1 MPNRIS
7 SSSDDDIFVT
17 IVRGFGRARMT
28 REVIRVLD
36 LVAKFGNTGAPSLK
50 LLNTIL
56 DVLVKEDI
64 DIAREFYRKKIMGNG
79 VKGDDYTY
87 GILMKEF
94 EEVNKYVLVEAV
106 ATSFSL
112 SGTHLFMEAISQSTN
127 NKDSLADPRTK
138 FGFTVIA
145 HILLSP
151 GLLGPLAYY
160 KSLVNQGKL
169 KHDACQEKVALEL
182 DNLLGRLDHYEED
195 MEEYHANLAKW
206 EQNREKERKR
216 LLMEEANAKQK
227 RDPSTFVNKR
237 RNFLQK
243 WMSRQGKK
251 YDSLADPRT
260 KFGFTVIAHIL
271 LSPGLLGPL
280 AYYKSLVNQG
290 KLKHDACQEK
300 VALEL
305 DNLLGRLDHYEE
317 DMEEYHANLAKWE
330 QNREKERKRL
340 LMEEANAKQ
349 KRDPSTFVNKR
360 RNFLQ
365 KWMSSLVCENGIA
378 LDDRMLGYSNYFY
391 VPVVHFQ
398 IRNDSFEPGVGKW
411 VSYLNREKK
420 LDSLVGQRPTAPPAP
435 KGLYIYGNVGSGKT
449 MLMDMFF
456 SATEGIVRHRRRL
469 HFHEAML
476 QIHDRMHKVWKGQ
489 EMEKSFESSISNWVV
504 NLPFDTKI
512 KEWLVEEERYKQ
524 EIKMKNI
531 LPAVADEFLADGHK
545 KGASILC
552 FDEIQTVDVFAIV
565 ALSGIVSRLL
575 NTGTVLVATSNRAP
589 RDLNQDGM
597 QKEIFQEFLTKLEE
611 HSENILIGS
620 EIDYRRHIA
629 KSSIDKARKACYFWP
644 LDRTKTKEFED
655 VWNEIVGQSGGSVTS
670 QTLPVMFGRTLEVI
684 ESCNGVARF
693 TFEFL
698 CGQPI
703 GAADY
708 IAIAKTYHT
717 IFVADIPVMSMRIRD
732 KARRFI
738 TLVDELYNHHC
749 CLYCSAAASID
760 DLFQGTEDGTLFDLE
775 SFQFETEIEGS
786 KLRRDV
792 TAEGNVSSG
801 GTTIG
806 IVSLLSGQEETF
818 AFQRAVSRLI
828 EMQTPFY
835 LEGVGSV
842 HPYFQESFESY
853 VVESENQNITHFISF
868 SILSFSGMGGSTLK
882 GADLLY
888 IVSSTTP
895 WAQLLK
901 EALIHARMK
910 DIDVF
915 CAPNIMDNKDA
926 LRDLRFK
933 EDEDVSCYYY
943 LYNYRLKERVK
954 SLEIGLMTM

>member
-1 MPNRIS
+1 MKKLMLNLSSRFSGQPSYQIRLYCDRPHSSIS
-7 SSSDDDIFVT
+7 
-17 IVRGFGRARMT
+17 R
-28 REVIRVLD
+28 
-36 LVAKFGNTGAPSLK
+36 
-50 LLNTIL
+50 
-56 DVLVKEDI
+56 
-64 DIAREFYRKKIMGNG
+64 
-79 VKGDDYTY
+79 
-87 GILMKEF
+87 
-94 EEVNKYVLVEAV
+94 
-106 ATSFSL
+106 
-112 SGTHLFMEAISQSTN
+112 
-127 NKDSLADPRTK
+127 
-138 FGFTVIA
+138 
-145 HILLSP
+145 SP
-151 GLLGPLAYY
+151 GPLAYY

-169 KHDACQEKVALEL
+169 KHDACQERVALEL

-227 RDPSTFVNKR
+227 RDPSTFVNK
-237 RNFLQK
+237 
-243 WMSRQGKK
+243 WMS
-251 YDSLADPRT
+251 
-260 KFGFTVIAHIL
+260 
-271 LSPGLLGPL
+271 
-280 AYYKSLVNQG
+280 
-290 KLKHDACQEK
+290 
-300 VALEL
+300 
-305 DNLLGRLDHYEE
+305 
-317 DMEEYHANLAKWE
+317 
-330 QNREKERKRL
+330 
-340 LMEEANAKQ
+340 
-349 KRDPSTFVNKR
+349 
-360 RNFLQ
+360 
-365 KWMSSLVCENGIA
+365 
-378 LDDRMLGYSNYFY
+378 
-391 VPVVHFQ
+391 
-398 IRNDSFEPGVGKW
+398 RNDSFEPGVGKW

-420 LDSLVGQRPTAPPAP
+420 LDSLVGRRPTAPPAP

-449 MLMDMFF
+449 MLMDMFY

-476 QIHDRMHKVWKGQ
+476 QIHDLMHKVWKGQ
-489 EMEKSFESSISNWVV
+489 EMEKSFESSISNWVM

-512 KEWLVEEERYKQ
+512 KEWLVEEEGYKQ

-629 KSSIDKARKACYFWP
+629 KSSIDKACYFWP

-684 ESCNGVARF
+684 ERCNGVARF

-835 LEGVGSV
+835 LEGVGSI
-842 HPYFQESFESY
+842 HPYFQESAIEIDYGLIESSSNSSFGDTLFRVPSRGY